1 MVVPMIGERWI
12 ERLVHSWLEAN
23 HRVLDSCPFCGGV
36 KFDFYAS
43 DVGGEDLITDEN
55 VLEEYPQAA
64 VDDVS
69 ILRQIEAVPID
80 YLESVERD
88 WCSEFLLACECGARM
103 RGDDVEDL
111 ILRWNQREQHEQC

>member
-36 KFDFYAS
+36 KFAYYAS
-43 DVGGEDLITDEN
+43 EWGDDLITDVN
-55 VLEEYPQAA
+55 VLEEYHHAA
-64 VDDVS
+64 MNDAN
-69 ILRQIEAVPID
+69 ILRQIEAVPMD

-88 WCSEFLLACECGARM
+88 WCSEFVLACECGARM